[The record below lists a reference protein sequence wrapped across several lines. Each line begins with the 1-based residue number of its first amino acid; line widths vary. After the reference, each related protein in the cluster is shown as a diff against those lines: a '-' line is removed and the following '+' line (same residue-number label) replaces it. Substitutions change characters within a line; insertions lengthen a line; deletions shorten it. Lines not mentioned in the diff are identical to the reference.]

1 MELIVDIET
10 CGGELESLA
19 DSQQEFLLRYAGY
32 NNNDEQNE
40 TKIDEIKRH
49 LSLYPFTAEIVAVSL
64 LNIKS
69 EKIVVM
75 CNSKVEEEVMVEEKK
90 TKYNLIPEK
99 EILQTFWDYIENTTK
114 VITFNGRCFD
124 IPFLM
129 LRSAMLNIRPSK
141 NLIGNRYDNSLHI
154 DLLDQF
160 TFHGLTRKFNI
171 DFYCH
176 AFGIESPK
184 SRGITGMEVKELFR
198 AGRIKELGV
207 YCADDVRATHELY
220 KIWKT
225 YLDIH

>member
-10 CGGELESLA
+10 CGVELESLA
-19 DSQQEFLLRYAGY
+19 DSQQEFLLRYAG
-32 NNNDEQNE
+32 DMEDGE
-40 TKIDEIKRH
+40 LREEKIDEVKRH

-69 EKIVVM
+69 EKIVVL
-75 CNSKVEEEVMVEEKK
+75 CNSESEEEIMVEEKK

-99 EILQTFWDYIENTTK
+99 QILQTFWDYIENTTRI
-114 VITFNGRCFD
+114 ITFNGRCFD

-129 LRSAMLNIRPSK
+129 LRSAMLDIRPSK
-141 NLIGNRYDNSLHI
+141 NLIGSRYDVSHHV

-160 TFHGLTRKFNI
+160 TFHGLIKKFNI

-176 AFGIESPK
+176 TFGIESPK
-184 SRGITGMEVKELFR
+184 SKGITGMEVKELFR

-220 KIWKT
+220 KIWKS